1 MGKNTRDRDL
11 YSMIFSIFFYVFL
24 YLYMNT
30 FFATVTLSSLLYQ
43 LDIYCDKD
51 RSSQKIAVENAIL
64 CFEIYMP
71 CLGKMHLF

>member
-1 MGKNTRDRDL
+1 MAKILETETYL
-11 YSMIFSIFFYVFL
+11 VSYFLFFLCSFLLIYEYIFCYRNFVIIAVSI
-24 YLYMNT
+24 
-30 FFATVTLSSLLYQ
+30 
-43 LDIYCDKD
+43 DIYCDKD